1 MAVYTRIPEAELHEF
16 VNRYAIGN
24 VREVKDILSGVENS
38 NFFLTTDAGKYILTI
53 YEKRTREE
61 DLPFFINLMRHIAA
75 KNIPCPAPIADKNG
89 QVLQRLVNKPAA
101 LVSFLNGSATHA
113 ITVEQCRQVGVAL
126 AHMHIATADFK
137 ESRGNNLSLEG
148 WAGLITR
155 CLEKGDRVQAG
166 ITNNLVNELKY
177 LVDHWPNMG
186 TMPFGVI
193 HADLFPDNVFFAD
206 DKLCGIIDFYFAC
219 SDFLA
224 YDLAVSINA
233 WCFDDRH
240 EFQTLRAQ
248 AMMDGYQSIR
258 RLDEQEKKAMP
269 VLLRGA
275 SLRFLLTRL
284 YDLLNHPEGALVKPK
299 DPLEYAAKL
308 RYFQNNPFGPSL

>member
-1 MAVYTRIPEAELHEF
+1 MAVYTRIPEAELTEF

-75 KNIPCPAPIADKNG
+75 KDIPCPAPIADKNG
-89 QVLQRLVNKPAA
+89 NVLQRLVNKPAA
-101 LVSFLNGSATHA
+101 LVSFLNGGATHA

-137 ESRGNNLSLEG
+137 ESRSNNLSLEG

-166 ITNNLVNELKY
+166 LTNNLVNELKY
-177 LVDHWPNMG
+177 LVEHWPNMG
-186 TMPFGVI
+186 TMPYGVI
-193 HADLFPDNVFFAD
+193 HADLFPDNVFFAN

-224 YDLAVSINA
+224 YDLAIAINA
-233 WCFDDRH
+233 WCFDDHH

-248 AMMDGYQSIR
+248 AMMDGYQSVR
-258 RLDEQEKKAMP
+258 KLDEHERNSMP

-308 RYFQNNPFGPSL
+308 KYFQSHPYEC

>member
-1 MAVYTRIPEAELHEF
+1 MAVYTRIPEDELKEF
-16 VNRYAIGN
+16 VDRYAIGN
-24 VREVKDILSGVENS
+24 VHEVKDILSGVENS
-38 NFFLTTDAGKYILTI
+38 NFFLTTDAGKFILTI

-75 KNIPCPAPIADKNG
+75 KNIPCPAPIADKKG
-89 QVLQRLVNKPAA
+89 QVLQRLANKPAA

-113 ITVEQCRQVGVAL
+113 ITVEQCRQVGIAL
-126 AHMHIATADFK
+126 AHMHIATVDFK
-137 ESRGNNLSLEG
+137 ESRANNLSLEE

-155 CLEKGDRVQAG
+155 CLEKGDSVQAG
-166 ITNNLVNELKY
+166 LTNNLVNELKY
-177 LVDHWPNMG
+177 LVAKWPDMG
-186 TMPFGVI
+186 SMPFGVI
-193 HADLFPDNVFFAD
+193 HADLFPDNVFFAN

-224 YDLAVSINA
+224 YDLAIAINA
-233 WCFDDRH
+233 WCFDDKH
-240 EFQTLRAQ
+240 EFQVLRAQ

-258 RLDEQEKKAMP
+258 PLDEHEKNAMP

-284 YDLLNHPEGALVKPK
+284 YDLLHHQEGALVKPK

-308 RYFQNNPFGPSL
+308 KYFQSNPYEC